1 MPDEGSGLS
10 FCMDQEIKN
19 YIILIALDNLVNT
32 YKDALDLMQLTQEEK
47 DFLNQVIHAAEE
59 LKSEM
64 LNPKISKPIWKEKT

>member
-59 LKSEM
+59 LKYEM